1 MQMSGSIFGSGRE
14 VRMIIV
20 HILLWI
26 LKIAGILLLL
36 VLGLLL
42 LGILLLLF
50 VPVRYELSAEGDI
63 HTPEEIRVSV
73 SIRYFFRLITFH
85 TVYENQKF
93 WRQVRIAW
101 KKIGQDKEEKQE
113 TEEQENPKPE
123 KEISGK
129 MDLEREEKESP
140 EEVRAIRSENK
151 DPEKEDKVRREKPEV
166 KRPVSGEAGKKESKA
181 KEESEKKKETKAT
194 VFKRFLEKIKYTF
207 HRICDKIKALSDIKN
222 RVETVI
228 KDEVHQAA
236 FRKGKETVFR
246 LLKAWLPR
254 SGWGRIEYGLD
265 DPYYTGK
272 ILAGLA
278 LFYPFFGQWLQ
289 IVPDFEKTTLRG
301 RVFIRGH
308 IRMNHLAGAAVRLAA
323 DKNIRSTA
331 KEVLR
336 LLKRQKKEEV

>member
-42 LGILLLLF
+42 LGILILLF

-129 MDLEREEKESP
+129 NGRRK
-140 EEVRAIRSENK
+140 RAR
-151 DPEKEDKVRREKPEV
+151 
-166 KRPVSGEAGKKESKA
+166 KK
-181 KEESEKKKETKAT
+181 
-194 VFKRFLEKIKYTF
+194 
-207 HRICDKIKALSDIKN
+207 
-222 RVETVI
+222 
-228 KDEVHQAA
+228 
-236 FRKGKETVFR
+236 
-246 LLKAWLPR
+246 
-254 SGWGRIEYGLD
+254 
-265 DPYYTGK
+265 
-272 ILAGLA
+272 
-278 LFYPFFGQWLQ
+278 
-289 IVPDFEKTTLRG
+289 
-301 RVFIRGH
+301 
-308 IRMNHLAGAAVRLAA
+308 
-323 DKNIRSTA
+323 
-331 KEVLR
+331 
-336 LLKRQKKEEV
+336 

>member
-93 WRQVRIAW
+93 WRYVRIAW

-166 KRPVSGEAGKKESKA
+166 KRPVSGEAGKKESKG
-181 KEESEKKKETKAT
+181 
-194 VFKRFLEKIKYTF
+194 
-207 HRICDKIKALSDIKN
+207 
-222 RVETVI
+222 
-228 KDEVHQAA
+228 
-236 FRKGKETVFR
+236 RK
-246 LLKAWLPR
+246 
-254 SGWGRIEYGLD
+254 
-265 DPYYTGK
+265 
-272 ILAGLA
+272 
-278 LFYPFFGQWLQ
+278 
-289 IVPDFEKTTLRG
+289 
-301 RVFIRGH
+301 
-308 IRMNHLAGAAVRLAA
+308 
-323 DKNIRSTA
+323 
-331 KEVLR
+331 
-336 LLKRQKKEEV
+336 

>member
-1 MQMSGSIFGSGRE
+1 M
-14 VRMIIV
+14 
-20 HILLWI
+20 
-26 LKIAGILLLL
+26 
-36 VLGLLL
+36 
-42 LGILLLLF
+42 
-50 VPVRYELSAEGDI
+50 
-63 HTPEEIRVSV
+63 
-73 SIRYFFRLITFH
+73 
-85 TVYENQKF
+85 
-93 WRQVRIAW
+93 
-101 KKIGQDKEEKQE
+101 
-113 TEEQENPKPE
+113 
-123 KEISGK
+123 
-129 MDLEREEKESP
+129 
-140 EEVRAIRSENK
+140 
-151 DPEKEDKVRREKPEV
+151 RREKPEV

-181 KEESEKKKETKAT
+181 KEESEKKKEAKAT
-194 VFKRFLEKIKYTF
+194 VFERFFEKIKYTF

>member
-42 LGILLLLF
+42 LGILILLF

-181 KEESEKKKETKAT
+181 KEESEKKKETK
-194 VFKRFLEKIKYTF
+194 RLFLSGFSRKSSIHFTG
-207 HRICDKIKALSDIKN
+207 S
-222 RVETVI
+222 VI
-228 KDEVHQAA
+228 
-236 FRKGKETVFR
+236 R
-246 LLKAWLPR
+246 
-254 SGWGRIEYGLD
+254 
-265 DPYYTGK
+265 
-272 ILAGLA
+272 
-278 LFYPFFGQWLQ
+278 
-289 IVPDFEKTTLRG
+289 
-301 RVFIRGH
+301 
-308 IRMNHLAGAAVRLAA
+308 
-323 DKNIRSTA
+323 
-331 KEVLR
+331 
-336 LLKRQKKEEV
+336 

>member
-42 LGILLLLF
+42 LGILILLF

-194 VFKRFLEKIKYTF
+194 VFERFLEKIKYTF

-236 FRKGKETVFR
+236 FKKRKRNRISSFESMASEKRLGK
-246 LLKAWLPR
+246 
-254 SGWGRIEYGLD
+254 D
-265 DPYYTGK
+265 
-272 ILAGLA
+272 
-278 LFYPFFGQWLQ
+278 
-289 IVPDFEKTTLRG
+289 
-301 RVFIRGH
+301 RVW
-308 IRMNHLAGAAVRLAA
+308 
-323 DKNIRSTA
+323 T
-331 KEVLR
+331 
-336 LLKRQKKEEV
+336 